1 MAVKHLRRLIIG
13 ALALLAC
20 TPVYVV
26 NNNDK
31 EGGFS
36 PKNTS
41 LLEMCDKIQEDWED
55 KLAVSRIYVCAHRA
69 NTVAGARKGIPEN
82 SVPNILQAIES
93 GADMVELDVR
103 TTKDGVLVLMHDAT
117 VDATV
122 DKCYGNVSDLTLA
135 EIQSHDMKQRGGS
148 VYRDEQNA
156 TTKVPTLLEA
166 LQATKD
172 RIYVNLDLSNKN
184 NSPQKV
190 LEVIYEAGVEDQ
202 VMLYAGNDITE
213 YQRLNPLVAVH
224 PYIGNVDALAGY
236 SGMIGAKL
244 FQYSN
249 AIYLQKKVEA
259 FGKQVH
265 LKGCLSY
272 SNLLD
277 SYDQKLRDGD
287 YSPLDAFI
295 ESGSDFVQTDVAE
308 LVTAYLD
315 AKGLR

>member
-1 MAVKHLRRLIIG
+1 MAVKHLRRLFIG

-26 NNNDK
+26 NNNGD
-31 EGGFS
+31 GGGIN
-36 PKNTS
+36 PATTS
-41 LLEMCDKIQEDWED
+41 LLEMCDKVQEEWEEN
-55 KLAVSRIYVCAHRA
+55 LEVSRIYVCAHRA
-69 NTVAGARKGIPEN
+69 NTVEGSRKGIPEN
-82 SVPNILQAIES
+82 SVPNILQAVES

-103 TTKDGVLVLMHDAT
+103 TTKDGQLVLMHDAT

-122 DKCYGNVSDLTLA
+122 DGCHGNVTDLTLA
-135 EIQSHDMKQRGGS
+135 EIRSHDMKQRGGK

-156 TTKVPTLLEA
+156 TTKVPTLVEA
-166 LQATKD
+166 LKATKD
-172 RIYVNLDLSNKN
+172 RIYVNLDLSGKN
-184 NSPQKV
+184 NSPAKV
-190 LEVIYEAGVEDQ
+190 LEAIYEAGVEDQ
-202 VMLYAGNDITE
+202 VMLYAGSDIEE
-213 YQRLNPLVAVH
+213 YQKLNPLVAVH
-224 PYIGNVDALAGY
+224 PYIGSVEALSNY
-236 SGMIGAKL
+236 SGMVGAKL
-244 FQYSN
+244 FQYGN

-259 FGKQVH
+259 FGRQVH

-287 YSPLDAFI
+287 YTPLDLFI

-308 LVTAYLD
+308 IVIPYLD